1 MAVVAVRPFVD
12 GKRGGCLNPE
22 EINSR
27 SPRWRTRRLGWPRLA
42 LTREKGFGRIS
53 KRATSIGAH
62 YTRGDHEKN
71 HPPRSTGALSGREG
85 GAPTPPPARIKKRT
99 RSLIISVEGQESAK
113 RRSSAW
119 RAARK
124 SAPRHTAWILGGA
137 LSSTALSIR
146 LSLPSLFL
154 LGTHPLFLSHSLSTL
169 SCGRFVLNGRLR
181 VQVQFSGN
189 CRMALMTQSAKDRR
203 VRARDLCRVSIYKLV
218 SYIQMCFSEVPL
230 TEMLRVHEILYIPR
244 KNWIS
249 SILSKRCKKE
259 RRKFRQSRAS
269 VWMGQRKSTPEI
281 GSSEVERTS
290 PLRYRWFDEEDPARW
305 CSGRNLERAK
315 NPCRAQG
322 GREGGRRGGSRRL
335 RPWKEVV
342 AIHGRKEAQ
351 ILGLA
356 LPVHGTE
363 ESGLSVR

>member
-1 MAVVAVRPFVD
+1 MRYNEQEILLREMRASFPNRDRPRLLHIIKTGTSQPMAVVAVRPFVD

-124 SAPRHTAWILGGA
+124 SAPRHTA
-137 LSSTALSIR
+137 
-146 LSLPSLFL
+146 
-154 LGTHPLFLSHSLSTL
+154 
-169 SCGRFVLNGRLR
+169 
-181 VQVQFSGN
+181 
-189 CRMALMTQSAKDRR
+189 
-203 VRARDLCRVSIYKLV
+203 
-218 SYIQMCFSEVPL
+218 
-230 TEMLRVHEILYIPR
+230 
-244 KNWIS
+244 
-249 SILSKRCKKE
+249 
-259 RRKFRQSRAS
+259 
-269 VWMGQRKSTPEI
+269 
-281 GSSEVERTS
+281 
-290 PLRYRWFDEEDPARW
+290 
-305 CSGRNLERAK
+305 
-315 NPCRAQG
+315 
-322 GREGGRRGGSRRL
+322 
-335 RPWKEVV
+335 
-342 AIHGRKEAQ
+342 
-351 ILGLA
+351 
-356 LPVHGTE
+356 
-363 ESGLSVR
+363 